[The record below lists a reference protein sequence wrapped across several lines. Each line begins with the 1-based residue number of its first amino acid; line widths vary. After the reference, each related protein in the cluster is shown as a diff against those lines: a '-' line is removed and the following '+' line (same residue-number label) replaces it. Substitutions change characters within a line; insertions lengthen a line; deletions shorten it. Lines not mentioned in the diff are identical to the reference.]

1 MFSDC
6 RMIRLTSHRIRRSR
20 PTIRRSRRTNRHVSH
35 RSHRSHRRSHPS
47 RRHRH
52 HWSHPCHHRRRYR
65 CRRFRSCRRLTS
77 RQCFDRR
84 FASRCWFR
92 TCLRCLKCLTC
103 RRQRLTSQNV
113 PTRSFHS
120 SARRRRSFLPNASR
134 RTRPDRPCYHETRSH
149 LPGFRMSR
157 PMTRPAIPT
166 CSAFPSRD
174 PTRRRSTRDFGFCP
188 PWVYPPAYFDCDL
201 HRAADYSAA
210 LWAAQWWQRMCQGVM

>member
-1 MFSDC
+1 MLSDC

-35 RSHRSHRRSHPS
+35 RSHRRSHPS
-47 RRHRH
+47 RR
-52 HWSHPCHHRRRYR
+52 
-65 CRRFRSCRRLTS
+65 LTS
-77 RQCFDRR
+77 RPFFDRR

-134 RTRPDRPCYHETRSH
+134 RTRPDRPCYHETRSR
-149 LPGFRMSR
+149 LPSFRMSR

-174 PTRRRSTRDFGFCP
+174 PTRRRSTRDFGFGP